1 MSDLFLRL
9 RALVLR
15 KRVEQELDEELA
27 FHIEMQTRKNLA
39 AGMREAEARRQAR
52 IQFGAGDSAKE
63 ECRDARRVNFFETL
77 LQDIRY
83 ALRGFRRTPQFSLA
97 VIGTIAIGLGWNTAA
112 FTVFNAYLLHPIDAR
127 DPYSL
132 YAVGWQDRTGGGTP
146 VTWRQ
151 LDELRNS
158 HLGLAG
164 ISATLSLRTRMDDR
178 FATCTL
184 VDGEYFHMLGVNAAI
199 GRALSYEDARSP
211 GSLLAVVL
219 SYTTWQNRFN
229 AAGDILGR
237 KVLIHGHP
245 FAIVGVMPQGFTGLG
260 RSLPDLWVSLA
271 MMADFEDIPPNA
283 FAPDAPASVGIAG
296 RLKPGESMEQARAAL
311 TAWMQRSAPAQMP
324 RAILTSLATP
334 LPLQPRYYA
343 AFVPIGIVF
352 LLVLLSACA
361 NVANMMLA
369 RAMSRQREI
378 GIRLSLGAARGRLIR
393 QLLTESIL
401 LAIPAAAVGFAVS
414 QVFIKLGIRWLMA
427 TVPPEFIDEVRIV
440 PLSPDVH
447 IFWFMTGAAIVVAL
461 LFGLAPAVQATRLS
475 VMQAARGDF
484 SSEFRPVRLRNAL
497 VIAQVTVC
505 GFLLIGS
512 GVLLRSANRIESLD
526 PGVRTRDLIELE
538 VQEKSRA
545 RVIKT
550 LRAQP
555 GIEMFAATSDTP
567 LDATLPDISASG
579 DSAGGVVRIGYKY
592 ASPEYFEALEIPML
606 RGRNFTPAEAR
617 ARAPAVIL
625 SESAAHRLWPNQDAL
640 GQTLNLT
647 LPTRP
652 VRGGRPPRSQTVEVV
667 GIARDSSVRGIAD
680 PDRSCLFF
688 PTDLEDSRNVLL
700 VRVHGDPETARRNL
714 NAAIEESDPG
724 AIEDVNTLQAELA
737 AGVWGYHV
745 AYWISAVLGGIA
757 LLLTLSGIYA
767 VLSYV
772 VAQRT
777 KEIGIRMAMGAS
789 VRSVTGLVLAQCVR
803 LAGIGVVIGSALA
816 LVVSRLLAAITAQ
829 VSIDTFDRVAYIGAI
844 GVVLAACL
852 AAAFFPARRAARID
866 PITTLRYD

>member
-1 MSDLFLRL
+1 MRDLVLRL
-9 RALVLR
+9 RALTFR
-15 KRVEQELDEELA
+15 NRVEQELDEELS
-27 FHIEMQTRKNLA
+27 FHVEMQTRKNLA
-39 AGMREAEARRQAR
+39 AGMDAAEAERQAR
-52 IQFGAGDSAKE
+52 IQFGVGDSAKE
-63 ECRDARRVNFFETL
+63 GCRDARRVNFFETL
-77 LQDIRY
+77 FQDIRY
-83 ALRGFRRTPQFSLA
+83 ALRGFRKRPLFALT
-97 VIGTIAIGLGWNTAA
+97 VTGTIAIGLGWNTAA
-112 FTVFNAYLLHPIDAR
+112 FTIFNAYFLHPIDAR

-132 YAVGWQDRTGGGTP
+132 YAIDWQDRTGEGTP
-146 VTWRQ
+146 LTWRQ

-158 HLGLAG
+158 HTGLAG
-164 ISATLSLRTRMDDR
+164 ISAMLSLRSRMNDR

-199 GRALSYEDARSP
+199 GRALSPEDARSP
-211 GSLLAVVL
+211 GSSPAVVL

-245 FAIVGVMPQGFTGLG
+245 FVIVGVMPQGFTGLG
-260 RSLPDLWVSLA
+260 HSLPDLWASLA
-271 MMADFEDIPPNA
+271 RMADFEDIPPNA
-283 FAPDAPASVGIAG
+283 FAPDAPALVGIAG

-393 QLLTESIL
+393 QLLTESVL
-401 LAIPAAAVGFAVS
+401 LSIPAAAVGFGIS
-414 QVFIKLGIRWLMA
+414 QGFIRLGLRWLMTTIPSGFA
-427 TVPPEFIDEVRIV
+427 DYVRIA
-440 PLSPDVH
+440 PLSPDIRV
-447 IFWFMTGAAIVVAL
+447 FWFMIGAAIVVAL
-461 LFGLAPAVQATRLS
+461 LFGLAPAVQATRLN

-512 GVLLRSANRIESLD
+512 GVLLRSADRIASLD

-545 RVIKT
+545 RVFKT

-555 GIEMFAATSDTP
+555 TIEMLAATSDTP

-579 DSAGGVVRIGYKY
+579 EPAAGLVRIGYKY
-592 ASPEYFEALEIPML
+592 ASPEYFQALEIPIL
-606 RGRNFTPAEAR
+606 KGRNFTPAEAR
-617 ARAPAVIL
+617 AGAPAVIL

-640 GQTLNLT
+640 GQTLHLM
-647 LPTRP
+647 PTTGP
-652 VRGGRPPRSQTVEVV
+652 VRGGRPPRSQPVQVV
-667 GIARDSSVRGIAD
+667 GIARDSSVRRIAE

-688 PTDLEDSRNVLL
+688 PTDLEDPRNVLL
-700 VRVHGDPETARRNL
+700 VRAHGDPETARRSL
-714 NAAIEESDPG
+714 NAAIEESDAG
-724 AIEDVNTLQAELA
+724 AIEDVQTLQAELA
-737 AGVWGYHV
+737 ASIWTYRV
-745 AYWISAVLGGIA
+745 AFWISTVLGSIA

-777 KEIGIRMAMGAS
+777 KEIGIRMAMGSSA
-789 VRSVTGLVLAQCVR
+789 RAVTGLVLGQSLR
-803 LAGIGVVIGSALA
+803 LAGIGIAAGSALA
-816 LVVSRLLAAITAQ
+816 LAASRLLSALTAQ
-829 VSIDTFDRVAYIGAI
+829 VSIDVFDRAAYFGGIA
-844 GVVLAACL
+844 VVLAACL